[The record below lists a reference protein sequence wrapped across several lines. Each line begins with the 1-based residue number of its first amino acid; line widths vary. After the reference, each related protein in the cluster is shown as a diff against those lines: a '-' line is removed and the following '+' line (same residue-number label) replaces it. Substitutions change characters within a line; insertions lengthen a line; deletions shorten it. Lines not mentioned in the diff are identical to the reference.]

1 MGMSFM
7 CCAVYCSLLQCV
19 AVSYVS
25 LFDIGVRSHQ
35 VCDIESLTR
44 CNTLQHTATHY
55 NIFKSRHVC
64 YVDIPHACSVA
75 ATRCNTL
82 QHIQVTP
89 CLLHRHSARLQY
101 HCNTLQHTATHCNT
115 LQHTATHCNTL
126 QHTATYLG
134 HAMSATSN
142 SARTL
147 ARLQCL
153 AVC

>member
-1 MGMSFM
+1 MSFM

-82 QHIQVTP
+82 QHTATYSGHTMSAMSTFRTP
-89 CLLHRHSARLQY
+89 TVS
-101 HCNTLQHTATHCNT
+101 LQHAATR
-115 LQHTATHCNTL
+115 CNTL
-126 QHTATYLG
+126 QHTATYSG
-134 HAMSATSN
+134 HAMSATSTF
-142 SARTL
+142 RTP
-147 ARLQCL
+147 
-153 AVC
+153 AVSL